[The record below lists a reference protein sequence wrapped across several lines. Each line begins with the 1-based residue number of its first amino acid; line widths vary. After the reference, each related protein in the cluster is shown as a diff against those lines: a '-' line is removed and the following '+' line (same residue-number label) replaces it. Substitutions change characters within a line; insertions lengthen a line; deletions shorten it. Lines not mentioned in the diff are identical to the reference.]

1 MVIKDF
7 LEIIKYFFVKNKLIG
22 FILLFPLIIMIL
34 FFTIWIKKKII
45 ILSVVFLSLTFLIL
59 DFLSY
64 RIDKIVKNLIIDQ
77 GNQALGQQISIGKI
91 DTSILGSS
99 IKISNIEIK
108 NLDGF
113 KNKNIIQI
121 KNINANFVL
130 TSLFKDTIVIK
141 DINID
146 GATLYYEVLIN
157 NKEVKDNVS
166 SFKPAL
172 KNPSGASA
180 KEIEASK
187 ELESKNQSKKK
198 NKEFLINQVTINNP
212 KINASSEFLD
222 INKDINLNKMSFNN
236 VGTAEKSTK
245 FKEVLQMVFANVLLN
260 INNEVI
266 QSDLKNK
273 IKDKVKNLKNKIS
286 PESLKKLER
295 TFR

>member
-1 MVIKDF
+1 M
-7 LEIIKYFFVKNKLIG
+7 N
-22 FILLFPLIIMIL
+22 
-34 FFTIWIKKKII
+34 KKKII

-64 RIDKIVKNLIIDQ
+64 RVDKIVKNLIIDQ
-77 GNQALGQQISIGKI
+77 GNQALGQQISVEKI

-146 GATLYYEVLIN
+146 GAILYYEVLIN

-172 KNPSGASA
+172 KNPSAASV
-180 KEIEASK
+180 KEIETSK

-198 NKEFLINQVTINNP
+198 NKEFLINQLTINNT
-212 KINASSEFLD
+212 KINAYSEFLD
-222 INKDINLNKMSFNN
+222 INKDFSLNKMSFNN

-260 INNEVI
+260 INNEII

-273 IKDKVKNLKNKIS
+273 IKEKLKDPKNKI
-286 PESLKKLER
+286 PKDLLKKLGKVLK
-295 TFR
+295 

>member
-1 MVIKDF
+1 M
-7 LEIIKYFFVKNKLIG
+7 N
-22 FILLFPLIIMIL
+22 
-34 FFTIWIKKKII
+34 KKKII
-45 ILSVVFLSLTFLIL
+45 ILSVVFLSIVFLIL

-64 RIDKIVKNLIIDQ
+64 RVDKIVKNLIIDQ
-77 GNQALGQQISIGKI
+77 GNQALGQQVSVGKI

-172 KNPSGASA
+172 KNPAGFST
-180 KEIEASK
+180 KEIEVSK
-187 ELESKNQSKKK
+187 ESESKNQSKKK
-198 NKEFLINQVTINNP
+198 NKEFLINQLTINNT

-222 INKDINLNKMSFNN
+222 INKDITLNKMSFNN

-266 QSDLKNK
+266 QGDLKNK
-273 IKDKVKNLKNKIS
+273 IKDKVRNLKNKIS

>member
-1 MVIKDF
+1 
-7 LEIIKYFFVKNKLIG
+7 
-22 FILLFPLIIMIL
+22 
-34 FFTIWIKKKII
+34 
-45 ILSVVFLSLTFLIL
+45 
-59 DFLSY
+59 
-64 RIDKIVKNLIIDQ
+64 
-77 GNQALGQQISIGKI
+77 
-91 DTSILGSS
+91 LGSS

-130 TSLFKDTIVIK
+130 TSLFKDTVIIK

-172 KNPSGASA
+172 KKPVASAA
-180 KEIEASK
+180 KEIEESK
-187 ELESKNQSKKK
+187 ELESKKK
-198 NKEFLINQVTINNP
+198 NKDFLINQLIINNT
-212 KINASSEFLD
+212 KINAYSEFLD
-222 INKDINLNKMSFNN
+222 INKDITLNKMSFNN

-260 INNEVI
+260 INNEII

-273 IKDKVKNLKNKIS
+273 IKEKLKDPKNKI
-286 PESLKKLER
+286 PQDLLKKLGR
-295 TFR
+295 VLK

>member
-1 MVIKDF
+1 M
-7 LEIIKYFFVKNKLIG
+7 N
-22 FILLFPLIIMIL
+22 
-34 FFTIWIKKKII
+34 KKKII
-45 ILSVVFLSLTFLIL
+45 ILSVVFLSVAFLIL

-64 RIDKIVKNLIIDQ
+64 RVDKIVKNLIIDQ
-77 GNQALGQQISIGKI
+77 GTQALGQQVSVGKI

-99 IKISNIEIK
+99 IKISNVEIK

-121 KNINANFVL
+121 KNINANFAF
-130 TSLFKDTIVIK
+130 TSLFKDTIVIN

-166 SFKPAL
+166 LFKPAL
-172 KNPSGASA
+172 KNSASSSS
-180 KEIEASK
+180 KETEASK

-198 NKEFLINQVTINNP
+198 NKDFLINQLTINNT
-212 KINASSEFLD
+212 KINAFSEFLD

-266 QSDLKNK
+266 QGDLKNK
-273 IKDKVKNLKNKIS
+273 IKEKVKNLKNKIS

>member
-1 MVIKDF
+1 MNK
-7 LEIIKYFFVKNKLIG
+7 KKLI
-22 FILLFPLIIMIL
+22 II
-34 FFTIWIKKKII
+34 
-45 ILSVVFLSLTFLIL
+45 SVVFLSAALLIL

-64 RIDKIVKNLIIDQ
+64 RVDKIVKNLIIDQ
-77 GNQALGQQISIGKI
+77 GTQALGQQVTVGKI

-99 IKISNIEIK
+99 IKISNVEIK

-113 KNKNIIQI
+113 KNNNIIQI
-121 KNINANFVL
+121 KNINVNFVF

-146 GATLYYEVLIN
+146 GATFFYEVLIN

-166 SFKPAL
+166 SFKPAI
-172 KNPSGASA
+172 KNSA
-180 KEIEASK
+180 PATSKETEVSK
-187 ELESKNQSKKK
+187 ELESKDQSKKK
-198 NKEFLINQVTINNP
+198 NKDFLINQLTINNA
-212 KINASSEFLD
+212 KINAFSEFLD

-245 FKEVLQMVFANVLLN
+245 FKEVLKMVFANVLLN
-260 INNEVI
+260 INNEII
-266 QSDLKNK
+266 QGDLKNK

-295 TFR
+295 NFR

>member
-1 MVIKDF
+1 M
-7 LEIIKYFFVKNKLIG
+7 N
-22 FILLFPLIIMIL
+22 
-34 FFTIWIKKKII
+34 KKKII
-45 ILSVVFLSLTFLIL
+45 ILSVVFLSIVFLIL

-64 RIDKIVKNLIIDQ
+64 RVDKIVKNLIIDQ
-77 GNQALGQQISIGKI
+77 GNQALGQQVSVGKI

-99 IKISNIEIK
+99 IKINNIEIK

-121 KNINANFVL
+121 KNIDANFVL
-130 TSLFKDTIVIK
+130 TSLFKDTIIIK

-172 KNPSGASA
+172 KNPAGSST
-180 KEIEASK
+180 KEIEVSK
-187 ELESKNQSKKK
+187 ESESKNQSKKK
-198 NKEFLINQVTINNP
+198 NKDFLINQLTINNA

-222 INKDINLNKMSFNN
+222 INKDITLNKMSFNN

-266 QSDLKNK
+266 QGDLKNK

-286 PESLKKLER
+286 PESLKKLEK

>member
-1 MVIKDF
+1 M
-7 LEIIKYFFVKNKLIG
+7 N
-22 FILLFPLIIMIL
+22 
-34 FFTIWIKKKII
+34 KKKII
-45 ILSVVFLSLTFLIL
+45 ILSVVFLSIVFLIL

-64 RIDKIVKNLIIDQ
+64 RVDKIVKNLIIDQ
-77 GNQALGQQISIGKI
+77 GNQALGQQVSVGKI

-99 IKISNIEIK
+99 IKINNIEIK

-130 TSLFKDTIVIK
+130 TSLFKDTIIIK

-172 KNPSGASA
+172 KNPAGFSA
-180 KEIEASK
+180 KEIEVSK
-187 ELESKNQSKKK
+187 ESESKNQSKKK
-198 NKEFLINQVTINNP
+198 NKDFLINQLTINNA

-222 INKDINLNKMSFNN
+222 INKDITLNKMSFNN

-266 QSDLKNK
+266 QGDLKNK

-286 PESLKKLER
+286 PQSLKKLEK

>member
-1 MVIKDF
+1 MNK
-7 LEIIKYFFVKNKLIG
+7 KKLI
-22 FILLFPLIIMIL
+22 ILL
-34 FFTIWIKKKII
+34 
-45 ILSVVFLSLTFLIL
+45 VVFLSAVFLIL

-64 RIDKIVKNLIIDQ
+64 RVDKIVKNLIIDQ
-77 GNQALGQQISIGKI
+77 GNQALGQQVSVGKI

-121 KNINANFVL
+121 KNINANFVF

-146 GATLYYEVLIN
+146 GATLFYEVLIN
-157 NKEVKDNVS
+157 NKEVRDNVS

-172 KNPSGASA
+172 KNSASSSS
-180 KEIEASK
+180 KEVAVSK
-187 ELESKNQSKKK
+187 ELESKNQFVKK
-198 NKEFLINQVTINNP
+198 NKDFLINQLTINNT
-212 KINASSEFLD
+212 KINAFSEFLD

-266 QSDLKNK
+266 QGDLKNK
-273 IKDKVKNLKNKIS
+273 IKEKVKNLKNKIS

>member
-1 MVIKDF
+1 M
-7 LEIIKYFFVKNKLIG
+7 N
-22 FILLFPLIIMIL
+22 
-34 FFTIWIKKKII
+34 KKKII
-45 ILSVVFLSLTFLIL
+45 ILSVVFLSIVFLIL

-64 RIDKIVKNLIIDQ
+64 RVDKIVKNLIIDQ
-77 GNQALGQQISIGKI
+77 GNQALGQQVSVGKI
-91 DTSILGSS
+91 DTSILSSS
-99 IKISNIEIK
+99 IKINNIEIK

-121 KNINANFVL
+121 KNIDANFVL
-130 TSLFKDTIVIK
+130 TSLFKDTIIIK

-172 KNPSGASA
+172 KNPAGSSA
-180 KEIEASK
+180 KEIEVSK

-198 NKEFLINQVTINNP
+198 NKDFLINQLTINNA

-222 INKDINLNKMSFNN
+222 INKDITLNKMSFNN

-266 QSDLKNK
+266 QGDLKNK

-286 PESLKKLER
+286 PESLKKLEK

>member
-1 MVIKDF
+1 M
-7 LEIIKYFFVKNKLIG
+7 N
-22 FILLFPLIIMIL
+22 
-34 FFTIWIKKKII
+34 KKKII

-64 RIDKIVKNLIIDQ
+64 RVDKIVKNLIIDQ
-77 GNQALGQQISIGKI
+77 GNQALGQQISVGKI

-172 KNPSGASA
+172 KNPSGASV

-198 NKEFLINQVTINNP
+198 NKEFLINQLTINNA

-260 INNEVI
+260 INNEII

-273 IKDKVKNLKNKIS
+273 IKEKLKDPKNKI
-286 PESLKKLER
+286 PQDLLKRLGKVLK
-295 TFR
+295 

>member
-1 MVIKDF
+1 M
-7 LEIIKYFFVKNKLIG
+7 N
-22 FILLFPLIIMIL
+22 
-34 FFTIWIKKKII
+34 KKKII

-64 RIDKIVKNLIIDQ
+64 RVDKIVKSLIIDQ
-77 GNQALGQQISIGKI
+77 GNQALGQQISVGKI

-172 KNPSGASA
+172 KNPSGASV

-198 NKEFLINQVTINNP
+198 NKEFLINQLIINNT

-260 INNEVI
+260 INNEII

-273 IKDKVKNLKNKIS
+273 IKEKLKDPKNKI
-286 PESLKKLER
+286 PQDLLKKLGKVLK
-295 TFR
+295 

>member
-1 MVIKDF
+1 M
-7 LEIIKYFFVKNKLIG
+7 N
-22 FILLFPLIIMIL
+22 
-34 FFTIWIKKKII
+34 KKKNI
-45 ILSVVFLSLTFLIL
+45 ILSVVFLSIVFLIL

-64 RIDKIVKNLIIDQ
+64 RVDKIVKNLIIDQ
-77 GNQALGQQISIGKI
+77 GNQALGQQVSVGKI

-130 TSLFKDTIVIK
+130 TSLFKDTVVIK

-172 KNPSGASA
+172 KNPAGFSA
-180 KEIEASK
+180 KEIELSK

-198 NKEFLINQVTINNP
+198 NKDFLINQLTINNT

-222 INKDINLNKMSFNN
+222 INKDITLNKMSFNN

-266 QSDLKNK
+266 QGDLKNK
-273 IKDKVKNLKNKIS
+273 IRDKVKNLKNKIS
-286 PESLKKLER
+286 PESLKKLEK

>member
-1 MVIKDF
+1 M
-7 LEIIKYFFVKNKLIG
+7 N
-22 FILLFPLIIMIL
+22 
-34 FFTIWIKKKII
+34 KKKII
-45 ILSVVFLSLTFLIL
+45 ILSVVFLSIVFLIL

-64 RIDKIVKNLIIDQ
+64 RVDKIVKNLIIDQ
-77 GNQALGQQISIGKI
+77 GNQALGQQVSVGKI
-91 DTSILGSS
+91 DTSIMGSS

-172 KNPSGASA
+172 KNPAGSST
-180 KEIEASK
+180 KEIEVSK
-187 ELESKNQSKKK
+187 ESESKNQSKKK
-198 NKEFLINQVTINNP
+198 NKDFLINQLTINNT

-222 INKDINLNKMSFNN
+222 INKDITLNKMSFNN
-236 VGTAEKSTK
+236 VGTDEKSTK
-245 FKEVLQMVFANVLLN
+245 FKEVLQMIFANVLLN
-260 INNEVI
+260 INNEII

-273 IKDKVKNLKNKIS
+273 IKEKLKDPKNKIS
-286 PESLKKLER
+286 QDLLKKLGR
-295 TFR
+295 ILK

>member
-1 MVIKDF
+1 M
-7 LEIIKYFFVKNKLIG
+7 N
-22 FILLFPLIIMIL
+22 
-34 FFTIWIKKKII
+34 KKKII
-45 ILSVVFLSLTFLIL
+45 ILSVVFLSIVFLIL

-64 RIDKIVKNLIIDQ
+64 RVDKIVKNLIIDQ
-77 GNQALGQQISIGKI
+77 GNQALGQQVSVGKI

-166 SFKPAL
+166 LFKPAL
-172 KNPSGASA
+172 KNTSGASV

-198 NKEFLINQVTINNP
+198 NKEFLINQLIINNT

-236 VGTAEKSTK
+236 VGTVEKSTK

-260 INNEVI
+260 INNEII

-273 IKDKVKNLKNKIS
+273 IKEKLKDPKNKI
-286 PESLKKLER
+286 PQDLLKRLGKVLK
-295 TFR
+295 

>member
-1 MVIKDF
+1 M
-7 LEIIKYFFVKNKLIG
+7 N
-22 FILLFPLIIMIL
+22 
-34 FFTIWIKKKII
+34 KKKII
-45 ILSVVFLSLTFLIL
+45 ILSAVFLSIVFLII

-64 RIDKIVKNLIIDQ
+64 RVDKIVKNLIVDQ
-77 GNQALGQQISIGKI
+77 GNQALGQQVSIGKI

-141 DINID
+141 DINVD

-198 NKEFLINQVTINNP
+198 NKEFLINQLTINNS

-222 INKDINLNKMSFNN
+222 INKDITLNKMSFNN

-273 IKDKVKNLKNKIS
+273 IKDKVKSLKNKIS

-295 TFR
+295 TFI

>member
-1 MVIKDF
+1 M
-7 LEIIKYFFVKNKLIG
+7 N
-22 FILLFPLIIMIL
+22 
-34 FFTIWIKKKII
+34 KKKII
-45 ILSVVFLSLTFLIL
+45 ILSVVFLSIVFLII

-64 RIDKIVKNLIIDQ
+64 RVDKIVKNLIVDQ
-77 GNQALGQQISIGKI
+77 GNQALGQQVSVGKI

-141 DINID
+141 DINVD
-146 GATLYYEVLIN
+146 GATLYYEVLIS

-198 NKEFLINQVTINNP
+198 NKEFLINQLTFNNA
-212 KINASSEFLD
+212 KINAFSEFLD
-222 INKDINLNKMSFNN
+222 INKDINLSKMSFNN
-236 VGTAEKSTK
+236 VGTSEKSTK
-245 FKEVLQMVFANVLLN
+245 FKEVMQMIFANVLLN
-260 INNEVI
+260 INNEII

-273 IKDKVKNLKNKIS
+273 IKEKLKDPKNKI
-286 PESLKKLER
+286 PQDLLKKLGKVLK
-295 TFR
+295 

>member
-1 MVIKDF
+1 M
-7 LEIIKYFFVKNKLIG
+7 N
-22 FILLFPLIIMIL
+22 
-34 FFTIWIKKKII
+34 KKKII
-45 ILSVVFLSLTFLIL
+45 ILSVVFLSIVFLIL

-64 RIDKIVKNLIIDQ
+64 RVDKIVKNLIIDQ
-77 GNQALGQQISIGKI
+77 GNQALGQQVSVGKI

-108 NLDGF
+108 NLEGF

-141 DINID
+141 DINIE

-157 NKEVKDNVS
+157 NIEVKDNVS

-172 KNPSGASA
+172 KKPVASVA
-180 KEIEASK
+180 KEIEESK
-187 ELESKNQSKKK
+187 ELESKKK
-198 NKEFLINQVTINNP
+198 NKDFLINQLIINNT
-212 KINASSEFLD
+212 KINAYSEFLD
-222 INKDINLNKMSFNN
+222 INKDITLNKMSFNN

-260 INNEVI
+260 INNEII

-273 IKDKVKNLKNKIS
+273 IKEKLKDPKNKI
-286 PESLKKLER
+286 PQDLLKKLGKVLK
-295 TFR
+295 

>member
-1 MVIKDF
+1 M
-7 LEIIKYFFVKNKLIG
+7 N
-22 FILLFPLIIMIL
+22 
-34 FFTIWIKKKII
+34 KKKII
-45 ILSVVFLSLTFLIL
+45 ILSVVFLSILFLIL

-64 RIDKIVKNLIIDQ
+64 RVDKIVKNLIIDQ
-77 GNQALGQQISIGKI
+77 GNQALGQQVSVGKI

-99 IKISNIEIK
+99 IKINNIEIK

-121 KNINANFVL
+121 KNIDANFVL
-130 TSLFKDTIVIK
+130 TSLFKDTIIIK

-172 KNPSGASA
+172 KNPAGSSA
-180 KEIEASK
+180 KEIEVSK

-198 NKEFLINQVTINNP
+198 NKDFLINQLTINNA

-222 INKDINLNKMSFNN
+222 INKDITLNKMSFNN

-266 QSDLKNK
+266 QGDLKNK

-286 PESLKKLER
+286 PQSLKKLEK

>member
-1 MVIKDF
+1 M
-7 LEIIKYFFVKNKLIG
+7 N
-22 FILLFPLIIMIL
+22 
-34 FFTIWIKKKII
+34 KKKII
-45 ILSVVFLSLTFLIL
+45 ILSVVFLSIVFLIL

-64 RIDKIVKNLIIDQ
+64 RVDKIVKNLIIDQ
-77 GNQALGQQISIGKI
+77 GNQALGQQISVGKI

-108 NLDGF
+108 NLDSF

-121 KNINANFVL
+121 KNINANFIL

-172 KNPSGASA
+172 KNASGASA

-198 NKEFLINQVTINNP
+198 NKEFLINQLTINNA

-286 PESLKKLER
+286 PESIKKLER

>member
-1 MVIKDF
+1 MNK
-7 LEIIKYFFVKNKLIG
+7 KN
-22 FILLFPLIIMIL
+22 F
-34 FFTIWIKKKII
+34 I
-45 ILSVVFLSLTFLIL
+45 ILSVVFLSVVFLIL

-64 RIDKIVKNLIIDQ
+64 RVDKIVKNLIIEQ
-77 GNQALGQQISIGKI
+77 GNQALGQQVSVGKI

-108 NLDGF
+108 NLEGF

-146 GATLYYEVLIN
+146 GATLYYEVQIN

-172 KNPSGASA
+172 KNSA
-180 KEIEASK
+180 GSSLKEIETSK

-198 NKEFLINQVTINNP
+198 NKDFLISQININSA
-212 KINASSEFLD
+212 KINAFSEFLD

-245 FKEVLQMVFANVLLN
+245 FKEILQMVFANVLLN
-260 INNEVI
+260 INNEII
-266 QSDLKNK
+266 QGDLKNK

-286 PESLKKLER
+286 PESLKKLEK

>member
-1 MVIKDF
+1 M
-7 LEIIKYFFVKNKLIG
+7 N
-22 FILLFPLIIMIL
+22 
-34 FFTIWIKKKII
+34 KKKLI
-45 ILSVVFLSLTFLIL
+45 ILSVVFLSVAFLFL

-64 RIDKIVKNLIIDQ
+64 RVDKIVKNLIIDQ
-77 GNQALGQQISIGKI
+77 GTQALGQQVSVGKI

-121 KNINANFVL
+121 KNINVNFAF
-130 TSLFKDTIVIK
+130 TSLFKDTIVIN

-146 GATLYYEVLIN
+146 GATLYYEVSIN

-166 SFKPAL
+166 LFKPAL
-172 KNPSGASA
+172 KNSASSSS

-187 ELESKNQSKKK
+187 ELEPKNQSKKK
-198 NKEFLINQVTINNP
+198 NKDFLINQLTINNT
-212 KINASSEFLD
+212 KINAFSEFLD

-236 VGTAEKSTK
+236 VGTAEKSNK

-266 QSDLKNK
+266 QGDLKNK

-295 TFR
+295 TFK

>member
-1 MVIKDF
+1 M
-7 LEIIKYFFVKNKLIG
+7 N
-22 FILLFPLIIMIL
+22 
-34 FFTIWIKKKII
+34 KKKII
-45 ILSVVFLSLTFLIL
+45 ILSVVFLSIVFLIL

-64 RIDKIVKNLIIDQ
+64 RVDKIVKNLIIDQ
-77 GNQALGQQISIGKI
+77 GNQALGQQVSVGKI
-91 DTSILGSS
+91 DTSIMGSS

-121 KNINANFVL
+121 KNINASFVL
-130 TSLFKDTIVIK
+130 TSLFKDTIIIK

-172 KNPSGASA
+172 KNPAGSST
-180 KEIEASK
+180 KEIEVSK
-187 ELESKNQSKKK
+187 ESESKNQSKKK
-198 NKEFLINQVTINNP
+198 NKEFLINQLTINNT

-222 INKDINLNKMSFNN
+222 INKDITLNKMSFNN

-266 QSDLKNK
+266 QGDLKNK

-286 PESLKKLER
+286 PDSLKKLEK

>member
-1 MVIKDF
+1 M
-7 LEIIKYFFVKNKLIG
+7 N
-22 FILLFPLIIMIL
+22 
-34 FFTIWIKKKII
+34 KKKII
-45 ILSVVFLSLTFLIL
+45 ILSVVFLSIVFLIL

-64 RIDKIVKNLIIDQ
+64 RVDKIVKNLIIDQ
-77 GNQALGQQISIGKI
+77 GNQALGQQVSLGKI

-130 TSLFKDTIVIK
+130 TSLFKDTIIIK

-146 GATLYYEVLIN
+146 GVTLYYEVLIN

-172 KNPSGASA
+172 KNHVGSSA

-198 NKEFLINQVTINNP
+198 NRDFLINQLTINNT

-222 INKDINLNKMSFNN
+222 INKDITLNKMSFNN

>member
-1 MVIKDF
+1 M
-7 LEIIKYFFVKNKLIG
+7 N
-22 FILLFPLIIMIL
+22 
-34 FFTIWIKKKII
+34 KKKLI
-45 ILSVVFLSLTFLIL
+45 ILSVVFLSIAFLFL

-64 RIDKIVKNLIIDQ
+64 RVDKIVKNLIIDQ
-77 GNQALGQQISIGKI
+77 GTQALGQQVSVGKI

-99 IKISNIEIK
+99 IKISNVEIK

-121 KNINANFVL
+121 KNINVNFAF
-130 TSLFKDTIVIK
+130 TSLFKDTIVIN

-166 SFKPAL
+166 LFKPAL
-172 KNPSGASA
+172 KNSASSSS

-187 ELESKNQSKKK
+187 ELEPKNQSKKK
-198 NKEFLINQVTINNP
+198 NKDFLINQLTINNT
-212 KINASSEFLD
+212 KINAFSEFLD

-266 QSDLKNK
+266 QGDLKNK

>member
-1 MVIKDF
+1 MNK
-7 LEIIKYFFVKNKLIG
+7 KKLI
-22 FILLFPLIIMIL
+22 ILL
-34 FFTIWIKKKII
+34 
-45 ILSVVFLSLTFLIL
+45 VVFLSVAFLIL

-64 RIDKIVKNLIIDQ
+64 RVDKIVKNLIIDQ
-77 GNQALGQQISIGKI
+77 GTQALGQQVSVEKI

-121 KNINANFVL
+121 KNIEAIFVF

-172 KNPSGASA
+172 KNPASSS
-180 KEIEASK
+180 KEIETSK
-187 ELESKNQSKKK
+187 ELESKNHSKKK
-198 NKEFLINQVTINNP
+198 NKDFLINQLRINNA
-212 KINASSEFLD
+212 KINAFSEFLD

-236 VGTAEKSTK
+236 VGTVEKSTR
-245 FKEVLQMVFANVLLN
+245 FKEVFQMVFANVLLN
-260 INNEVI
+260 INNEII
-266 QSDLKNK
+266 QGDLKNK
-273 IKDKVKNLKNKIS
+273 LKDKVKNLKNKIS
-286 PESLKKLER
+286 QESLKKLER

>member
-1 MVIKDF
+1 M
-7 LEIIKYFFVKNKLIG
+7 N
-22 FILLFPLIIMIL
+22 
-34 FFTIWIKKKII
+34 KKKII
-45 ILSVVFLSLTFLIL
+45 ILSVVFLSIVFLII

-64 RIDKIVKNLIIDQ
+64 RVDKIVKNLIIDQ
-77 GNQALGQQISIGKI
+77 GNQALGQQVSIGKI

-130 TSLFKDTIVIK
+130 TSLFKDIIVIK
-141 DINID
+141 DINVD

-198 NKEFLINQVTINNP
+198 NKEFLINQLTINNS

-222 INKDINLNKMSFNN
+222 INKDITLNKMSFNN

-273 IKDKVKNLKNKIS
+273 IKDKVKSLKNKIS

>member
-1 MVIKDF
+1 M
-7 LEIIKYFFVKNKLIG
+7 N
-22 FILLFPLIIMIL
+22 
-34 FFTIWIKKKII
+34 KKKII
-45 ILSVVFLSLTFLIL
+45 ILSVVFLSIVFLIL

-64 RIDKIVKNLIIDQ
+64 RVDKIVKNLIIDQ
-77 GNQALGQQISIGKI
+77 GNQALGQQVSVGKI

-146 GATLYYEVLIN
+146 GATLYYELLIN

-172 KNPSGASA
+172 KNPAGSLA
-180 KEIEASK
+180 KEIEVSK
-187 ELESKNQSKKK
+187 ELEAKNQSKKK
-198 NKEFLINQVTINNP
+198 NKDFLINQLTIINT

-222 INKDINLNKMSFNN
+222 INKDITLNKMSFNN
-236 VGTAEKSTK
+236 VGTDEKSTK

-260 INNEVI
+260 INNEII

-273 IKDKVKNLKNKIS
+273 IKEKLKDPKNKI
-286 PESLKKLER
+286 PQDLLKKLGR
-295 TFR
+295 VLK

>member
-1 MVIKDF
+1 M
-7 LEIIKYFFVKNKLIG
+7 N
-22 FILLFPLIIMIL
+22 
-34 FFTIWIKKKII
+34 KKKLI
-45 ILSVVFLSLTFLIL
+45 ILSVVFLSIVFLIL

-64 RIDKIVKNLIIDQ
+64 RVEKIVKNLIIDQ
-77 GNQALGQQISIGKI
+77 GTQVLGQQISLGKI

-121 KNINANFVL
+121 KNINANFEL
-130 TSLFKDTIVIK
+130 TSLLKDTIVVK

-146 GATLYYEVLIN
+146 GATLYYEMLIN
-157 NKEVKDNVS
+157 NKEVKDNIS
-166 SFKPAL
+166 LFKPAL
-172 KNPSGASA
+172 KNSAASPS
-180 KEIEASK
+180 KETEASRV
-187 ELESKNQSKKK
+187 LETKNQSKKK
-198 NKEFLINQVTINNP
+198 NKDFLINQLTINNT
-212 KINASSEFLD
+212 KINAFSEFLD

-236 VGTAEKSTK
+236 VGNVEKSTK

-260 INNEVI
+260 INNEII
-266 QSDLKNK
+266 QGDLKNK
-273 IKDKVKNLKNKIS
+273 IKDRVKSLKNKIS